1 MEPIGPDR
9 TPTGKGTGTGKH
21 TVDDEGLWHAA
32 RNGDPRA
39 YEQVYERHRDRVFGQ
54 AARLLRS
61 RIEAED
67 VTALVFLEAWRRRA
81 DVRVVDGS
89 VLPWLLVTTNNVVRN
104 VARAARRHRAAM
116 DRIASLAP
124 VRAESEEA
132 FDDVD
137 SGPERSAVRHA
148 LAQLRPPDRDVL
160 VLCVVSELSMEAAA
174 AALGVPVGTVKSRLS
189 RAKRRLADRLDGSAV
204 STDPLT
210 GRTSKEDAR

>member
-9 TPTGKGTGTGKH
+9 TPTGKGTGTGKQ

-124 VRAESEEA
+124 VRAEAEEA

-137 SGPERSAVRHA
+137 SGPERSAVRRA
-148 LAQLRPPDRDVL
+148 LASLRTPDRDVL
-160 VLCVVSELSMEAAA
+160 VLCVVGELPMEAAA

-189 RAKRRLADRLDGSAV
+189 RAKRRLAEQLSGPSG
-204 STDPLT
+204 STDPLA
-210 GRTSKEDAR
+210 GLTSKEEAR